1 VQGATTS
8 PGSATS
14 SRGGATTI
22 ATSRPLALLKWSPQ
36 SDNVAVTAGRVTAGG
51 SPVAGALVRVDGF
64 EVPARTSADGAF
76 SYPADVTRLAGHRV
90 TVADASHATAAGEPL
105 SPVVRTA
112 LARAVGWVNVAY
124 ALHDVRAG
132 RDRSGRPTLT
142 ARLSFAGGAPP
153 ATVALSSYELSGTV
167 VDASGRPV
175 AGARISTRTLDHD
188 FWAVS
193 APTDAQGRYRSVF
206 IASSET
212 GGNPVPFN
220 VRVARGDLVWEF
232 LPDEN
237 VLFQRLESATMNL
250 RLPPAN
256 YPLALPLPTSY
267 PGAIYEGVV
276 AGVAVGG
283 LPVRPVAATWPDRAG
298 RFTLTLPSALRGRT
312 VSLWEAQLDLFSRR
326 PAVPGG
332 PVELK
337 DWPSALPPDA
347 PRDLMRVRLLR

>member
-1 VQGATTS
+1 
-8 PGSATS
+8 
-14 SRGGATTI
+14 
-22 ATSRPLALLKWSPQ
+22 
-36 SDNVAVTAGRVTAGG
+36 
-51 SPVAGALVRVDGF
+51 
-64 EVPARTSADGAF
+64 
-76 SYPADVTRLAGHRV
+76 
-90 TVADASHATAAGEPL
+90 
-105 SPVVRTA
+105 
-112 LARAVGWVNVAY
+112 
-124 ALHDVRAG
+124 
-132 RDRSGRPTLT
+132 
-142 ARLSFAGGAPP
+142 
-153 ATVALSSYELSGTV
+153 
-167 VDASGRPV
+167 
-175 AGARISTRTLDHD
+175 
-188 FWAVS
+188 
-193 APTDAQGRYRSVF
+193 
-206 IASSET
+206 
-212 GGNPVPFN
+212 
-220 VRVARGDLVWEF
+220 VWEF